1 MFISNCLYMELI
13 FTVLT
18 QILSTMFTFLKPKY
32 NKIQK
37 QE

>member
-13 FTVLT
+13 FTVLV
-18 QILSTMFTFLKPKY
+18 QILSKLFTFFKPKY